1 MCVAATGTHRTLT
14 SRPGRRLPQVAPP
27 RVFQASQGPAEPP
40 EQVRSQQV
48 RSEQVRSDQVEGELV
63 ENMLLGGLG
72 VLANQ
77 VNLAVRTTTMVK
89 AHDVSVGG

>member
-14 SRPGRRLPQVAPP
+14 SRPGRRLRQVAPP
-27 RVFQASQGPAEPP
+27 RVLQASQGLAEPP
-40 EQVRSQQV
+40 VQVRSG
-48 RSEQVRSDQVEGELV
+48 QVRSDQVEGELV

-89 AHDVSVGG
+89 AHDVSVGR